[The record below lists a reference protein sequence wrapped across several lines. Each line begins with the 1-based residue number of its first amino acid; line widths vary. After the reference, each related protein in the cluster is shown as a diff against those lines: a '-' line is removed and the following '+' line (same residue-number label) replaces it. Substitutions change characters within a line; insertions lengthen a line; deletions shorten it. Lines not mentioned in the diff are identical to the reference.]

1 MENINVIVATIAFGM
16 GIDKPDVRFVIHFD
30 IPKSIEN
37 YYQETGRAGRDGLA
51 GECLSF
57 YSHKDI
63 LKQEKFLRD
72 KNASEREL
80 GAQLLDEVISYAE
93 TGSCR
98 KRFLLHYF
106 GEYYNHLASD
116 HKCDDLMCDN
126 CRNPKETQDA
136 SKDLALAIRSV
147 LDINEKHTIKPVVE
161 FITGKSTK
169 EMRDFKYDQLKHF
182 ACGKGKDDLY
192 WFSVLRQALLN
203 DYLKK
208 EVESYGLLKV
218 TDRGRAFLDEPK
230 SFNMPLTRDYSNLS
244 NEPVVSSNASGSAL
258 DDTLL
263 SMLKDLRRAEANKHK
278 VQPWVIFLDPALID
292 MATYFPTS
300 MEGMMS
306 ISGVSQGKASRFAR
320 PFISLIKDYVEE
332 HDIETNEE
340 FVVKQVANKSKSKVT
355 IIQGVDR
362 KLSLEDIADNIST
375 DVDGLLEEMNMIVNS
390 GTKLDI
396 NYYIDENVDE
406 DVVDELIE
414 YFDEAETDSAED
426 ALKELGEDDYSLEE
440 IQMLRIKYFSENAN

>member
-1 MENINVIVATIAFGM
+1 
-16 GIDKPDVRFVIHFD
+16 
-30 IPKSIEN
+30 
-37 YYQETGRAGRDGLA
+37 
-51 GECLSF
+51 
-57 YSHKDI
+57 
-63 LKQEKFLRD
+63 
-72 KNASEREL
+72 
-80 GAQLLDEVISYAE
+80 
-93 TGSCR
+93 
-98 KRFLLHYF
+98 
-106 GEYYNHLASD
+106 
-116 HKCDDLMCDN
+116 
-126 CRNPKETQDA
+126 
-136 SKDLALAIRSV
+136 
-147 LDINEKHTIKPVVE
+147 
-161 FITGKSTK
+161 
-169 EMRDFKYDQLKHF
+169 
-182 ACGKGKDDLY
+182 
-192 WFSVLRQALLN
+192 
-203 DYLKK
+203 
-208 EVESYGLLKV
+208 
-218 TDRGRAFLDEPK
+218 
-230 SFNMPLTRDYSNLS
+230 
-244 NEPVVSSNASGSAL
+244 VSSNASGSAL

-292 MATYFPTS
+292 MASYFPTS
-300 MEGMMS
+300 MEGMLS
-306 ISGVSQGKASRFAR
+306 ISGVSQGKANRFAR

-362 KLSLEDIADNIST
+362 KLSLEDIADNISS